1 MVSFELSI
9 EFSIELSIEFSV
21 ESSIESFVESSV
33 EFVADNEL
41 AWNNRCCI
49 MSFESLSIISMYCIG
64 IENEGIKYQGRTGLL
79 F

>member
-9 EFSIELSIEFSV
+9 EFSTESSV
-21 ESSIESFVESSV
+21 ESSIESSVESSV
-33 EFVADNEL
+33 ESSIEFVADNEL

>member
-21 ESSIESFVESSV
+21 ESSIESFVESSI

-49 MSFESLSIISMYCIG
+49 MSFESSSIISMYCIG

>member
-1 MVSFELSI
+1 MVSFELSA
-9 EFSIELSIEFSV
+9 EFSV
-21 ESSIESFVESSV
+21 ESSVESSIEFSVESSV

-49 MSFESLSIISMYCIG
+49 MSFESSSIISMYCIG

>member
-1 MVSFELSI
+1 MVSFEFST
-9 EFSIELSIEFSV
+9 EFSIESSV
-21 ESSIESFVESSV
+21 ESSIESSV

>member
-9 EFSIELSIEFSV
+9 EFST
-21 ESSIESFVESSV
+21 ESSVESSV

-49 MSFESLSIISMYCIG
+49 MSFESSSIISMYCIG